1 MAIEKVQYIPKR
13 DILTLADIY
22 GINEH
27 RKQLE
32 AYAYMN
38 LCDTVIHS
46 FALDIAKYAGYE
58 DLTESDI
65 ADIMTRI
72 CEYIV
77 IEYEPY

>member
-1 MAIEKVQYIPKR
+1 MAIKKVQYIPTI
-13 DILTLADIY
+13 DVWTLADIY

-32 AYAYMN
+32 VYTYMN
-38 LCDTVIHS
+38 LYDAVIHL
-46 FALDIAKYAGYE
+46 FALDIAKYAGYK
-58 DLTESDI
+58 DLTEGDI

-77 IEYEPY
+77 TEYESY